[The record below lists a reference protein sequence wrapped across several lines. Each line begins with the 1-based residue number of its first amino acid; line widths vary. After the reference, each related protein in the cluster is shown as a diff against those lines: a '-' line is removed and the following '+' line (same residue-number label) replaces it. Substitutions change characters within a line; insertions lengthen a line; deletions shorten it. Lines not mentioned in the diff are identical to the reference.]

1 MTKKEYI
8 SPSVE
13 TMVIESMSICDAS
26 STPESPKSISVGD
39 YSSATDNDKPS
50 VEDGSIFA
58 E

>member
-13 TMVIESMSICDAS
+13 TMVIETMSMCAATA
-26 STPESPKSISVGD
+26 TPESPKSISVGD
-39 YSSATDNDKPS
+39 YSTATDNDKPS
-50 VEDGSIFA
+50 VEDGNIFA